1 MDLAKIKTRGLT
13 RREIFDLEA
22 DGIKLAEVKNN
33 DWAAVDRLLDM
44 CCEPRIEDKDA
55 LTPGECL
62 TLFAR
67 MMDKTFLP
75 EADAKNSGSPPS

>member
-22 DGIKLAEVKNN
+22 AGIKLAEVKHN
-33 DWAAVDRLLDM
+33 DWATVDRLLDM
-44 CCEPRIEDKDA
+44 CCEPRIDDKDA

-67 MMDKTFLP
+67 MMDSTFLP